1 MAQWPPKQPEAGL
14 VAVLG
19 GALYEARD
27 AFSGGVLDTRGV
39 QLCVQLLNCALGN
52 NRVSCRA
59 SRTLTRV
66 RG

>member
-1 MAQWPPKQPEAGL
+1 